1 MSGMA
6 GPPPPPPPFTG
17 SLRNNTLKLAVYSV
31 SFLADVKW
39 LVADAK
45 TSHLNQFFY
54 RGLSEPRHHTSHRSY
69 YHKKCGILTEEKAM
83 KVCEASCKAQET
95 FADY

>member
-1 MSGMA
+1 MA
-6 GPPPPPPPFTG
+6 GPPPPPPLTG

-39 LVADAK
+39 LVADG
-45 TSHLNQFFY
+45 Y

-83 KVCEASCKAQET
+83 KVCEASCKAQGT